1 MSVPCLPCL
10 SSPTRYHMIYMLLY
24 HLVTFRLATQV
35 VMMLFL
41 VRLLDSD
48 ASAARQVIV
57 FFSWGVAGG
66 GDWSRDHWEQHWQL
80 NVLSVEWCWEAVF
93 GLVCVEWFECQFC
106 IQIFQ
111 IFHTCFWIQS
121 MCRNYIFQTLMVELL
136 FNTLLTHNDRCW
148 IQRLEAC
155 EAVSCGCFVTLCLRQ
170 WCADP
175 LHLKLRTIIKRE
187 HLIRIGPSVWTVC
200 IGLYVALS
208 PLSGFRLCFWDH
220 YVEIAR
226 PDSTEMRRSGI
237 MQELSKVVL
246 WYRNIKNWILY
257 I

>member
-1 MSVPCLPCL
+1 
-10 SSPTRYHMIYMLLY
+10 
-24 HLVTFRLATQV
+24 
-35 VMMLFL
+35 
-41 VRLLDSD
+41 
-48 ASAARQVIV
+48 
-57 FFSWGVAGG
+57 
-66 GDWSRDHWEQHWQL
+66 
-80 NVLSVEWCWEAVF
+80 
-93 GLVCVEWFECQFC
+93 
-106 IQIFQ
+106 
-111 IFHTCFWIQS
+111 
-121 MCRNYIFQTLMVELL
+121 MVELL

-170 WCADP
+170 WCAQP
-175 LHLKLRTIIKRE
+175 LHVKLRTIIKRE
-187 HLIRIGPSVWTVC
+187 HLIRIGSSVWTVC

-246 WYRNIKNWILY
+246 WYYDIVISKIEYYIYIILY
-257 I
+257 NMLYIYNIIYIVYIIYNIDKKSIYYIYYMYYIYYIMNIYYQIHIINTCYKHILSLYNYIYFKHIL

>member
-1 MSVPCLPCL
+1 
-10 SSPTRYHMIYMLLY
+10 
-24 HLVTFRLATQV
+24 
-35 VMMLFL
+35 
-41 VRLLDSD
+41 
-48 ASAARQVIV
+48 
-57 FFSWGVAGG
+57 
-66 GDWSRDHWEQHWQL
+66 
-80 NVLSVEWCWEAVF
+80 
-93 GLVCVEWFECQFC
+93 
-106 IQIFQ
+106 
-111 IFHTCFWIQS
+111 
-121 MCRNYIFQTLMVELL
+121 MVELL

-170 WCADP
+170 WCAQP
-175 LHLKLRTIIKRE
+175 LHVKLRTIIKRE
-187 HLIRIGPSVWTVC
+187 HLIRIGSSVWTVC

-246 WYRNIKNWILY
+246 WYYDIVISKIEYYIYILYYIICYIYILYYIYCIYNIQHRQKIYILY
-257 I
+257 ILYVLYILYYKYILSNTYYKYML